1 MECKMKKLFV
11 FLLLSLCTVIAS
23 AQDVIIK
30 KDGSTIICRII
41 EVTSSEIV
49 YKKWTDLKGAN
60 YVMNRADAS
69 AINYESGKKDSF
81 SEAINQYTPNIQND
95 GTHQY
100 NDNVLLQIDAES
112 RGVSTK
118 KVKTLRLVGLIGGA
132 VLVGTGAVMIFA
144 GEGEKR
150 LDTNPA
156 MVAGVVMTG
165 CGLVGAT
172 VLCIMANHYQ
182 KYNRLQTSS
191 IFQQDFKLK
200 NGTVLTPS
208 IDMYDMSLNSRGLGV
223 GLSYNF

>member
-1 MECKMKKLFV
+1 MKQLFV
-11 FLLLSLCTVIAS
+11 LFLLSLCTVAAS
-23 AQDVIIK
+23 AQDVIVK
-30 KDGSTIICRII
+30 KDGSTVVCRI
-41 EVTSSEIV
+41 VDVGSTVVV
-49 YKKWTDLKGAN
+49 YKKWSDLKGDSQVIN
-60 YVMNRADAS
+60 LSDIS
-69 AINYESGKKDSF
+69 SINYESGKKEDY
-81 SEAINQYTPNIQND
+81 SEANNDYKPYNQND
-95 GTHQY
+95 GTHKF
-100 NDNVLLQIDAES
+100 NDNVLIKIDAEMYGAS
-112 RGVSTK
+112 HK
-118 KVKTLRLVGLIGGA
+118 KIKTLRLVGLIGGA

-208 IDMYDMSLNSRGLGV
+208 IDMYDMSMNSRGLGV